1 MKKRLMRTQIIIEIC
16 TLAIFCTSL
25 VSLLFTNNFKFI
37 VSTLLL
43 GLIGLFLDEKLEREV
58 YKYDKK
64 RN

>member
-1 MKKRLMRTQIIIEIC
+1 MRKRLIRTQIIIEIC

-25 VSLLFTNNFKFI
+25 LSLLFTNNFKFI

-58 YKYDKK
+58 
-64 RN
+64 